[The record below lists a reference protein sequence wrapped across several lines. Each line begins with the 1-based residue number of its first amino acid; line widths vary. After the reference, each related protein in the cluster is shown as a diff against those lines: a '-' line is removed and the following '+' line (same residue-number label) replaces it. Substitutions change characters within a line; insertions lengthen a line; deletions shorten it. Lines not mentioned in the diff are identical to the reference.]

1 MELSSIVE
9 MLFNV
14 SVGFTTLQIYL
25 QVNKIWKR
33 KHELEV
39 ARSQSISGLL
49 ILGISCIISI
59 VYYALNDDM
68 SSLVES
74 GFYLVQ
80 AIVFGLIS
88 TGLFVKGQEK
98 TSLWNLF
105 LKAIRFERK
114 EADYLIKKFFKPTNA
129 NIIIDILHQLAMID
143 DNLDPKEQELIEAFA
158 KEWNIEYSIDKL
170 NEKRFTD
177 AKSNYI
183 RLRNSV
189 ENYLKSEPP
198 KEQAAQLKDMMQT
211 MIEADDEISAEEE
224 LISTELMGLIQNYI
238 SDLVSDRY
246 HVMIVPQ
253 DENQH
258 VSIKGLIP
266 TAIKYDIAGGIAYSV
281 GEFYSSKYAEMI
293 CNQFREEKLFTIVHT
308 PDSNAI
314 EKDKEEEEN
323 NNDEF
328 DNQN

>member
-1 MELSSIVE
+1 MNLQTVVE
-9 MLFNV
+9 YLFNI
-14 SVGFTTLQIYL
+14 SVAFTTLQIYL

-39 ARSQSISGLL
+39 ARSQSISGLI
-49 ILGISCIISI
+49 ILGLSCIISI
-59 VYYALNDDM
+59 VYYAFNDDM
-68 SSLVES
+68 SSLAES
-74 GFYLVQ
+74 AFYLVQ

-98 TSLWNLF
+98 QSLWKLL
-105 LKAIRFERK
+105 LKAIRFEKK
-114 EADYLIKKFFKPTNA
+114 EANYLIKKFFKPTNA

-158 KEWNIEYSIDKL
+158 EEWNIEYSVDKL
-170 NEKRFTD
+170 NEKRYGD

-183 RLRNSV
+183 RLRTSV
-189 ENYLKSEPP
+189 EDYLDSEPP

-211 MIEADDEISAEEE
+211 MIEADDEITEEEE
-224 LISTELMGLIQNYI
+224 LISTELMGLVQNYI
-238 SDLVSDRY
+238 SDAGSDRY

-253 DENQH
+253 DHSQH
-258 VSIKGLIP
+258 ISIKGLIP
-266 TAIKYDIAGGIAYSV
+266 NAKQYDIAGGIAYSV

-308 PDSNAI
+308 PDPNTTTN
-314 EKDKEEEEN
+314 KNTEE
-323 NNDEF
+323 
-328 DNQN
+328 